1 MKKLALAVITTA
13 FIAIGYAPVSA
24 QSAPDPE
31 PTKTIP
37 DSRLVECGEITG
49 RTDTNGDGIAESC
62 VEFYV
67 AAGPPVVN
75 QAPPVVNQ
83 APPAVTT
90 TTVVLATGPLPR
102 TGSSVSP
109 LLGLGGALLVGG
121 GIIVVATRRRS
132 TATAS

>member
-49 RTDTNGDGIAESC
+49 RTDTNGDGIADSC

-67 AAGPPVVN
+67 AASPPVVN
-75 QAPPVVNQ
+75 QAPPV
-83 APPAVTT
+83 VTT

>member
-24 QSAPDPE
+24 QTTVPPVL
-31 PTKTIP
+31 PGVTIP
-37 DSRLVECGEITG
+37 DNRLVECGESDG
-49 RTDTNGDGIAESC
+49 RTDTNGDGIADSC

-67 AAGPPVVN
+67 AALPPVIQQV
-75 QAPPVVNQ
+75 PPV
-83 APPAVTT
+83 VTT